1 MELSRAASIVN
12 EYATENGGK
21 DGVLI
26 EILHDIQ
33 AEENYLPKELLYYM
47 SQNLGIPLSE
57 VYRVAS
63 FYRAFSLVPK
73 GHHLVQVCSGTSCHV
88 RGGSRVMDKA
98 EHVLGIKAGETTK
111 DREFSLE
118 RVNCLGCCALGPVMV
133 VDGECHGNL
142 AVSKVKKILA
152 NCCD

>member
-1 MELSRAASIVN
+1 MELSRVVSIIN
-12 EYATENGGK
+12 EYAAENGGK
-21 DGVLI
+21 DGVLV

-33 AEENYLPKELLYYM
+33 AEEHCLPKEILHYM

-57 VYRVAS
+57 VCRVAS

-73 GHHLVQVCSGTSCHV
+73 GRHLVQVCLGTSCHV
-88 RGGSRVMDKA
+88 RGGPRVMEEA
-98 EHVLGIKAGETTK
+98 EQVLDIKAGETTK

-142 AVSKVKKILA
+142 PVSKVKKILA
-152 NCCD
+152 NCD